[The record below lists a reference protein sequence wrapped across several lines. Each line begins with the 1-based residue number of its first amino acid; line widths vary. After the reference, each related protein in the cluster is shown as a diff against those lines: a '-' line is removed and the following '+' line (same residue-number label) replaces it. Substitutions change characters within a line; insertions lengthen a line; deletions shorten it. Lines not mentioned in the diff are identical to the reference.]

1 MMWNMFRVNN
11 KNTRT
16 TSFTSL
22 WEFLLNF
29 EHISY
34 LFFSASIVDSLQ
46 VNHYSKMKFSIS
58 DFFSKWNQI
67 RSFLRI
73 WSYLLKKSLMEKS
86 IFCTVWVCNIY
97 LPIKLFV
104 LAPKDLLEDFLDLLE
119 DNSYLKSSANYWKY
133 GTGI

>member
-1 MMWNMFRVNN
+1 
-11 KNTRT
+11 
-16 TSFTSL
+16 
-22 WEFLLNF
+22 
-29 EHISY
+29 
-34 LFFSASIVDSLQ
+34 
-46 VNHYSKMKFSIS
+46 
-58 DFFSKWNQI
+58 
-67 RSFLRI
+67 
-73 WSYLLKKSLMEKS
+73 MEKS